1 MDQVRWLQLHLN
13 DLNVTA
19 TAGLLLLAGW
29 YLEGGVVGEQWVVF
43 CQLLCNSSCYVIQ
56 GFKVFDL
63 YFWFLC

>member
-1 MDQVRWLQLHLN
+1 MDQVQWLQLHQN

-43 CQLLCNSSCYVIQ
+43 CQLLCNSRIQ
-56 GFKVFDL
+56 GL
-63 YFWFLC
+63 